1 MRINQKSQFLPI
13 ANEDFLNMRLKDLVE
28 ITPTT
33 DSMNFTFIYTPISL
47 GKNRFCIQMEETIR
61 QFVHLG
67 FTDKDLDE
75 VKGVFGDTNLY
86 LLCATM
92 AIGSIHVRFFCTQ
105 WVSYNLWS
113 CLVAVGFSVVQ
124 KRRELLEI
132 ANFDGRSVYQSCFL
146 AGFLSDGGVFVS
158 AR

>member
-1 MRINQKSQFLPI
+1 MVKYCNIFYFSDVPYELHRHMRINQKSQFLPI

-33 DSMNFTFIYTPISL
+33 ESMNFTFIYTPITL

-92 AIGSIHVRFFCTQ
+92 AIGSIHVRFFC
-105 WVSYNLWS
+105 S
-113 CLVAVGFSVVQ
+113 
-124 KRRELLEI
+124 
-132 ANFDGRSVYQSCFL
+132 
-146 AGFLSDGGVFVS
+146 
-158 AR
+158 